1 MFISLEINILD
12 DVVIDLFEYFEY
24 YKDICF

>member
-12 DVVIDLFEYFEY
+12 DVVIDLIEYFEY

>member
-12 DVVIDLFEYFEY
+12 DVFIDLIEYFEY